1 MMVRKSSEVQ
11 KKMKMSLMAKAKG
24 LKTHLSKLER
34 TPLKHM
40 TRRRKM

>member
-11 KKMKMSLMAKAKG
+11 KKMKMSLMARAKG
-24 LKTHLSKLER
+24 IKAHLSKLER

-40 TRRRKM
+40 ARRRKV